1 MTVPEGSVVWDADAC
16 GFLADGCPPTAH
28 PSLWRQSRLV
38 ARQGLYEVV
47 PGIHQVRGLG
57 LSNISFV
64 EGERG
69 VTTR

>member
-1 MTVPEGSVVWDADAC
+1 MVWDADAC